1 MPAAKNQ
8 IGLHEICLLDSST
21 NQKNTRKAA
30 FRQPG
35 WIFKCLVEL
44 LSPWTGI

>member
-21 NQKNTRKAA
+21 NQKTYTASNLSATRMD
-30 FRQPG
+30 F
-35 WIFKCLVEL
+35 
-44 LSPWTGI
+44 